1 VSGNC
6 AVSPEFAVAIVGS
19 GCAGLTLGH
28 HLTATGKGPIA
39 IIDPSA
45 SRPDH
50 TWGYWDDGSKDLA
63 LARTLTEATWRKW
76 AIIGSSRKVL
86 LEGDKFI
93 YRAISSSRFENHL
106 RATMPTARHL
116 RGRVTSTTYQNFS
129 YLLETNKG
137 DYIRAT
143 RVFDSRTPSIPK
155 GALLQHFVGWRIR
168 TKKSKF
174 DPNTAILM
182 DFRVPQNLGIHFMY
196 LLPFDSNNALIE
208 STVISSQVLPVSWY
222 NHQIKQYLS
231 AYYSITDLNIIK
243 RERGIIPLAR
253 LYSDDAFGIPIGM
266 RAGALRASSGYAFSQ
281 IQKQITEMVYGD
293 KLEVAKPGCDATEA
307 WMDKVL
313 LRVLRTAPKRAP
325 ELFMNIAKAID
336 GDSFARFMRGHGD
349 LNGRMRIMSKL
360 PAGLFLKAALSRG
373 RL

>member
-1 VSGNC
+1 MSKNC
-6 AVSPEFAVAIVGS
+6 VVSPEFAAAIVGG

-50 TWGYWDDGSKDLA
+50 IWGYWDDGSKDLD

-76 AIIGSSRKVL
+76 AIVCSSSTVL

-106 RATMPTARHL
+106 RTTMPTVRHL
-116 RGRVTSTTYQNFS
+116 RGKVVSATRNKFS
-129 YLLETNKG
+129 YRLEMNKG
-137 DYIRAT
+137 EYIHAT
-143 RVFDSRTPSIPK
+143 RVFDSRTPDIPM
-155 GALLQHFVGWRIR
+155 GALLQHFVGWKIR
-168 TKKSKF
+168 TKQSKF

-182 DFRVPQNLGIHFMY
+182 DFRVPQNSGIHFMY

-208 STVISSQVLPVSWY
+208 STVISSRVLPVNWY
-222 NHQIKQYLS
+222 NYQIKQYL
-231 AYYSITDLNIIK
+231 AENYSITDLNIIK

-253 LYSDDAFGIPIGM
+253 LLNDVAFGIPIGM

-281 IQKQITEMVYGD
+281 IQKQITEMVYED
-293 KLEVAKPGCDATEA
+293 KFEVAKPGCDATEA
-307 WMDKVL
+307 WMDQIL
-313 LRVLRTAPKRAP
+313 LRVLRTSPKRAP
-325 ELFMNIAKAID
+325 ELFMNIARAVD

-349 LNGRMRIMSKL
+349 LRGRMRLLSKL
-360 PAGLFLKAALSRG
+360 PAGLFLKAALSKD
-373 RL
+373 

>member
-1 VSGNC
+1 MSATC
-6 AVSPEFAVAIVGS
+6 AVAPEFAVAIVGS

-28 HLTATGKGPIA
+28 HLTETGKGPIA

-76 AIIGSSRKVL
+76 AIISSRNKVL
-86 LEGDKFI
+86 LKGDKFL

-106 RATMPTARHL
+106 RATMPTVRHL
-116 RGRVTSTTYQNFS
+116 RGRVVSATCQNFN
-129 YLLETNKG
+129 YLLETNEG
-137 DYIRAT
+137 DCVHAT
-143 RVFDSRTPSIPK
+143 RVFDSRAPSIPK
-155 GALLQHFVGWRIR
+155 GALLQHFVGWRIC

-182 DFRVPQNLGIHFMY
+182 DFRVPQNSGIHFMY
-196 LLPFDSNNALIE
+196 LLPFGSNNVLIE
-208 STVISSQVLPVSWY
+208 STVISSQVLPISWY
-222 NHQIKQYLS
+222 NNQIKQYLS
-231 AYYSITDLNIIK
+231 KMYSITDFNIIK

-293 KLEVAKPGCDATEA
+293 KLDFAKPGCDATEA
-307 WMDKVL
+307 WMDQVL
-313 LRVLRTAPKRAP
+313 LRVLRTTPKRAP

-336 GDSFARFMRGHGD
+336 GDTFARFMRGHGD
-349 LNGRMRIMSKL
+349 LKGRMRIMSNL
-360 PAGLFLKAALSRG
+360 PAGLFLKAALSKG

>member
-1 VSGNC
+1 M
-6 AVSPEFAVAIVGS
+6 APEFAVAIVGS

-28 HLTATGKGPIA
+28 HLTETGKGPIA
-39 IIDPSA
+39 IIDPSV

-63 LARTLTEATWRKW
+63 LARNLTEATWRKW
-76 AIIGSSRKVL
+76 AIIGPSSKVL
-86 LEGDKFI
+86 LKGDKFI

-106 RATMPTARHL
+106 RATMPTVRHL
-116 RGRVTSTTYQNFS
+116 RESVVSATRQNSS
-129 YLLETNKG
+129 YLLETNEG
-137 DYIRAT
+137 NYIHANS
-143 RVFDSRTPSIPK
+143 VFDSRTPSIPQ
-155 GALLQHFVGWRIR
+155 GALLQHFVGWRIC
-168 TKKSKF
+168 TKKSKL

-182 DFRVPQNLGIHFMY
+182 DFRVPQNSGIHFMY
-196 LLPFDSNNALIE
+196 LLPFGSNNVLIE

-231 AYYSITDLNIIK
+231 NIYSITDFNIIK

-253 LYSDDAFGIPIGM
+253 LYTDDAFGIPIGM

-281 IQKQITEMVYGD
+281 IQKQITEMVHGD
-293 KLEVAKPGCDATEA
+293 KLDFAKPGCNATEA
-307 WMDKVL
+307 WMDQVL
-313 LRVLRTAPKRAP
+313 LRVLRTTPKRAP

-336 GDSFARFMRGHGD
+336 GDTFARFMRGHGD
-349 LNGRMRIMSKL
+349 LKGRMRIMSKL

>member
-1 VSGNC
+1 MFENC
-6 AVSPEFAVAIVGS
+6 AVAPEFAVAIVGS

-28 HLTATGKGPIA
+28 HLTETGKGPIA

-63 LARTLTEATWRKW
+63 LARALTEATWRKW
-76 AIIGSSRKVL
+76 AIIGSSSKVL
-86 LEGDKFI
+86 LKGDKFI
-93 YRAISSSRFENHL
+93 YRAISSSRFEESFTRHYANSKSSAWKSGL
-106 RATMPTARHL
+106 RNLPEFQL
-116 RGRVTSTTYQNFS
+116 P
-129 YLLETNKG
+129 LETNKG
-137 DYIRAT
+137 NYFHAT

-155 GALLQHFVGWRIR
+155 GALLQHFVGWRIC
-168 TKKSKF
+168 TTKSKF

-196 LLPFDSNNALIE
+196 LLPFDSNNVLIE
-208 STVISSQVLPVSWY
+208 STVISSQVLPISWY

-231 AYYSITDLNIIK
+231 KYYSITDFNIIK
-243 RERGIIPLAR
+243 RKGIIPLAR

-293 KLEVAKPGCDATEA
+293 KLDFAKPGCDATEA
-307 WMDKVL
+307 WMDQVL
-313 LRVLRTAPKRAP
+313 LQFYAQLQNVHQ
-325 ELFMNIAKAID
+325 
-336 GDSFARFMRGHGD
+336 SC
-349 LNGRMRIMSKL
+349 S
-360 PAGLFLKAALSRG
+360 
-373 RL
+373 

>member
-1 VSGNC
+1 M
-6 AVSPEFAVAIVGS
+6 APEFAVAIVGS

-28 HLTATGKGPIA
+28 HLTETGKGPIA

-76 AIIGSSRKVL
+76 AIIGSSSKVL
-86 LEGDKFI
+86 LKGDKFI

-106 RATMPTARHL
+106 RATMPTVRHL
-116 RGRVTSTTYQNFS
+116 RGRVVSATCQKFS
-129 YLLETNKG
+129 YLLETDKG
-137 DYIRAT
+137 NYVHAT

-155 GALLQHFVGWRIR
+155 GALLQHFVGWRIC

-174 DPNTAILM
+174 DPNIAILM

-196 LLPFDSNNALIE
+196 LLPFDSNNVLIE
-208 STVISSQVLPVSWY
+208 STVISSQVLPFSWY

-231 AYYSITDLNIIK
+231 KHYSITDFNIIK

-253 LYSDDAFGIPIGM
+253 LHSDDAFGIPIGM

-293 KLEVAKPGCDATEA
+293 RLDFAKPGCDATEA
-307 WMDKVL
+307 WMDQVL
-313 LRVLRTAPKRAP
+313 LRVLRASPKRAP

-349 LNGRMRIMSKL
+349 LKGRMRIMSKL